1 MHAQSMVS
9 EKGKYVLP
17 PRLLKPC
24 KYQKL
29 LSYLVHFVP
38 SRTPIFY
45 ENRDKGKIFNLNEFI
60 SYRLCIRTVRNIIL
74 DK

>member
-1 MHAQSMVS
+1 MHAQDMVS

-29 LSYLVHFVP
+29 LSYLVHFVR
-38 SRTPIFY
+38 SRTPISY
-45 ENRDKGKIFNLNEFI
+45 ENRDK
-60 SYRLCIRTVRNIIL
+60 
-74 DK
+74 